1 PPLGASVITDKTG
14 AEVGIVGDDGLT
26 YLAGLQ
32 DTERLT
38 VQWGKKQCTLI
49 LPKDKGMNSGKVL
62 LPCQ

>member
-1 PPLGASVITDKTG
+1 M
-14 AEVGIVGDDGLT
+14 GDDGLT